1 MKSSL
6 WHHEWPTRLLWR
18 FLTSYRGL
26 RTRADGVLNYTAAAL
41 WGVQIGPRC
50 EFYGRVSF
58 ERQLGSIIRVGPEC
72 RFRSRNT
79 SNRIGINRPCMI
91 STLFPGAEILIG
103 QRVGMSGTTVAAA
116 QSITIGNEVLCGA
129 NVTITDTDWHG
140 IRPDERRKAGQSA
153 PVVIEKNAW
162 LGLNV
167 VVLKGVTIGENSI
180 ISAGSVVNKS
190 IPPNVIAG
198 GMPAAPIRPL

>member
-1 MKSSL
+1 
-6 WHHEWPTRLLWR
+6 
-18 FLTSYRGL
+18 
-26 RTRADGVLNYTAAAL
+26 
-41 WGVQIGPRC
+41 
-50 EFYGRVSF
+50 
-58 ERQLGSIIRVGPEC
+58 
-72 RFRSRNT
+72 
-79 SNRIGINRPCMI
+79 
-91 STLFPGAEILIG
+91 
-103 QRVGMSGTTVAAA
+103 MSGTVVGAAECVV
-116 QSITIGNEVLCGA
+116 IGDDVLCGS

-140 IRPDERRKAGQSA
+140 IKPDERRKAGRTA
-153 PVVIEKNAW
+153 PVLIKNNVW

>member
-1 MKSSL
+1 
-6 WHHEWPTRLLWR
+6 
-18 FLTSYRGL
+18 
-26 RTRADGVLNYTAAAL
+26 
-41 WGVQIGPRC
+41 
-50 EFYGRVSF
+50 
-58 ERQLGSIIRVGPEC
+58 
-72 RFRSRNT
+72 
-79 SNRIGINRPCMI
+79 
-91 STLFPGAEILIG
+91 
-103 QRVGMSGTTVAAA
+103 MSGTTVAAA